1 MSEKPPVFTV
11 TDRRKFTLEGEL
23 RDEATA
29 QQEVAKPESETAKP
43 EAAKPEATDAT
54 KGPRLV
60 TMPAPPAP
68 KAAEPTP
75 FPAPEAAKAPE
86 KVPASPAAKAEEK
99 PEEQPVPELSAEDE
113 SAARSAYQRSSDHI
127 ETLLR
132 AANPAAGAPQAVTIE
147 HVIQSIYLSAIVALG
162 AATEPGQKPQID
174 LLGARQSIDMLGV
187 LEEKT
192 KGNLSEKEQR
202 LLQNA
207 LFEVRMLF
215 LEVTNAIAQQAQR
228 PPQGKK

>member
-23 RDEATA
+23 RDEAT
-29 QQEVAKPESETAKP
+29 QDEAKAAPETAKP
-43 EAAKPEATDAT
+43 EEKPEAA
-54 KGPRLV
+54 KGPKLV
-60 TMPAPPAP
+60 TMPSPP
-68 KAAEPTP
+68 AEPTP
-75 FPAPEAAKAPE
+75 FPAPEAAKTPE
-86 KVPASPAAKAEEK
+86 PPAATPEQK

-113 SAARSAYQRSSDHI
+113 AAARSAYQRSSDHI

>member
-23 RDEATA
+23 RDESAA
-29 QQEVAKPESETAKP
+29 LEEAKTEP
-43 EAAKPEATDAT
+43 EAKKPEATDAS

-68 KAAEPTP
+68 AEPTP

-86 KVPASPAAKAEEK
+86 KAPEPAPAKPEQKA
-99 PEEQPVPELSAEDE
+99 EEQPVPELSAEDE
-113 SAARSAYQRSSDHI
+113 AAARSAYQRSSDHI

>member
-54 KGPRLV
+54 KGPKLV
-60 TMPAPPAP
+60 TMPSPP
-68 KAAEPTP
+68 AEPTP

-86 KVPASPAAKAEEK
+86 KIPAPPAAK
-99 PEEQPVPELSAEDE
+99 PEESEQQPVPELSAEDE
-113 SAARSAYQRSSDHI
+113 AAARSAYQRSSDHI

-174 LLGARQSIDMLGV
+174 LLGARQSIDMLAV

-192 KGNLSEKEQR
+192 KGNLLEKEQR

>member
-23 RDEATA
+23 RDEAT
-29 QQEVAKPESETAKP
+29 QDEAKAAPETAKP
-43 EAAKPEATDAT
+43 EEKPEAA
-54 KGPRLV
+54 KGPKLV
-60 TMPAPPAP
+60 TMPSPP
-68 KAAEPTP
+68 AEPTP
-75 FPAPEAAKAPE
+75 FPAPEAAKTPE
-86 KVPASPAAKAEEK
+86 KAAAAPAAK
-99 PEEQPVPELSAEDE
+99 PEQPEQQPVPELSAEDE
-113 SAARSAYQRSSDHI
+113 AAARSAYQRSSDHI

>member
-29 QQEVAKPESETAKP
+29 QQEVAKPEPRPEKP
-43 EAAKPEATDAT
+43 ESTEAA

-68 KAAEPTP
+68 AEPTP
-75 FPAPEAAKAPE
+75 FPAPEAAKSPEPAP
-86 KVPASPAAKAEEK
+86 AKPEEK

-113 SAARSAYQRSSDHI
+113 AAARSAYQRSSDHI